1 MLSSKLRQL
10 NINSHLSNIPT
21 NGGLNLEVE
30 EIIRLLN
37 EDFVSEIEA
46 TMIYV
51 RNAFI
56 IPKCDPS
63 RVTEAISID
72 EMRHMNWLAD
82 LIVKR
87 GGKPGMEH
95 RELDFGGDDL
105 REQLEKQVALETE
118 AVERYKKH
126 IEAIGDADTE
136 VVGVLKHILD
146 EEKRHR
152 KEFRLRL
159 ERIKP

>member
-1 MLSSKLRQL
+1 M
-10 NINSHLSNIPT
+10 
-21 NGGLNLEVE
+21 EVE

-37 EDFVSEIEA
+37 EDFVKELEA
-46 TMIYV
+46 SMIYV

-87 GGKPGMEH
+87 GGKPSMEH
-95 RELDFGGDDL
+95 MELDFGVEDL
-105 REQLEKQVALETE
+105 KGQLERQIALETE
-118 AVERYKKH
+118 AIERYKKQ
-126 IEAIGDADTE
+126 IELIDDTE

-152 KEFRLRL
+152 KEFRMRL

>member
-1 MLSSKLRQL
+1 MKK
-10 NINSHLSNIPT
+10 I
-21 NGGLNLEVE
+21 LEVE

-37 EDFVSEIEA
+37 EDFVGEIEA
-46 TMIYV
+46 TLIYV

-56 IPKCDPS
+56 MDQCDPS
-63 RVTEAISID
+63 RVTEAIAID

-87 GGKPGMEH
+87 GGKPSMEH
-95 RELDFGGDDL
+95 KELDFGGDDL
-105 REQLEKQVALETE
+105 KSQLERQVALETE
-118 AVERYKKH
+118 GIERYKQQ
-126 IEAIGDADTE
+126 IDAINDAE

-152 KEFRLRL
+152 KEFRMRL
-159 ERIKP
+159 ERINE

>member
-1 MLSSKLRQL
+1 M
-10 NINSHLSNIPT
+10 
-21 NGGLNLEVE
+21 NLEVE

-37 EDFVSEIEA
+37 EDFVREIEA

-56 IPKCDPS
+56 MPQCDPS
-63 RVTEAISID
+63 RVTEAIAVD

-87 GGKPGMEH
+87 GGKPSMEH
-95 RELDFGGDDL
+95 TELDLGGDNL
-105 REQLEKQVALETE
+105 EGQLIKQIALETE
-118 AVERYKKH
+118 G
-126 IEAIGDADTE
+126 IEKYRQQIEIIDDKE

-152 KEFRLRL
+152 KEFRMRL

>member
-1 MLSSKLRQL
+1 MVGK
-10 NINSHLSNIPT
+10 I
-21 NGGLNLEVE
+21 VDVK

-51 RNAFI
+51 RNSFI
-56 IPKCDPS
+56 IDQCDPS
-63 RVTEAISID
+63 RVTEDIAVD
-72 EMRHMNWLAD
+72 EMRHMYWLAD

-87 GGKPGMEH
+87 GGKPSMEH
-95 RELDFGGDDL
+95 KELDFGGDEL
-105 REQLEKQVALETE
+105 KSQLKKQIALETE
-118 AVERYKKH
+118 GIEKYKQQ
-126 IEAIGDADTE
+126 IDAINDAE

-152 KEFRLRL
+152 KEFRMRL
-159 ERIKP
+159 EQITE

>member
-1 MLSSKLRQL
+1 MDTKE
-10 NINSHLSNIPT
+10 T
-21 NGGLNLEVE
+21 
-30 EIIRLLN
+30 IRLLN
-37 EDFVSEIEA
+37 EAFVHEIEA

-56 IPKCDPS
+56 MPQCDPS
-63 RVTEAISID
+63 RVTEAIAVD

-87 GGKPGMEH
+87 GGKPSMEH
-95 RELDFGGDDL
+95 KELDFGGDDL
-105 REQLEKQVALETE
+105 RSQMEHQVVHETE
-118 AVERYKKH
+118 AIEMYKRQ
-126 IEAIGDADTE
+126 IGLIDDAE

-152 KEFRLRL
+152 KEFRMRI
-159 ERIKP
+159 ERIG

>member
-1 MLSSKLRQL
+1 M
-10 NINSHLSNIPT
+10 
-21 NGGLNLEVE
+21 EVE

-37 EDFVSEIEA
+37 EDFVKELEA
-46 TMIYV
+46 SMIYV

-87 GGKPGMEH
+87 GGKPSMEH
-95 RELDFGGDDL
+95 MELDFGVEDL
-105 REQLEKQVALETE
+105 KGQLERQIALETE
-118 AVERYKKH
+118 AIERYKKQ
-126 IEAIGDADTE
+126 IELIDDTE

-152 KEFRLRL
+152 KEFRMRL
-159 ERIKP
+159 EKVK

>member
-1 MLSSKLRQL
+1 LDNKE
-10 NINSHLSNIPT
+10 T
-21 NGGLNLEVE
+21 
-30 EIIRLLN
+30 IRLLN
-37 EDFVSEIEA
+37 EAFVHEIEA

-56 IPKCDPS
+56 MPQCDPS
-63 RVTEAISID
+63 RVTEAIAVD

-87 GGKPGMEH
+87 GGKPSMEH
-95 RELDFGGDDL
+95 KELDFGGDDL
-105 REQLEKQVALETE
+105 KSQLEHQVVHETDAIE
-118 AVERYKKH
+118 MYKKH
-126 IEAIGDADTE
+126 IGLIGDAE

-152 KEFRLRL
+152 KEFRMRI
-159 ERIKP
+159 ERMG